1 MPRLSRAAKTLVKQ
15 VDADYKTDDLDGFGV
30 YRTVIFTKVKKAK
43 QIAEIISLDP
53 RTTAEVKGNTVTVK
67 FVSTIEADISTPFLG
82 LDDPPAVADE
92 AADDDEADENE
103 AESADEG
110 AGADEPA
117 EVTEEA

>member
-15 VDADYKTDDLDGFGV
+15 VDADHKAEDLDGFGV

-53 RTTAEVKGNTVTVK
+53 RTTASVKGNTVTVQ
-67 FVSTIEADISTPFLG
+67 FVHTIEADISTPFLG
-82 LDDPPAVADE
+82 LDDPAP
-92 AADDDEADENE
+92 EADEPDE
-103 AESADEG
+103 IDPESTDEG
-110 AGADEPA
+110 AEAEEPA